1 MPQPTQDRIL
11 IVENDPIISDLIAR
25 QALQTAGYQTQVT
38 GDANSAIAQA
48 IQQSPDV
55 IIADLNLPGLSG
67 KDLMVALSS
76 QGISIPIIVLTR
88 KGNEADLVQ
97 AFRLGAADYL
107 LWPVREA
114 ELINVVERV
123 LKQVHEH
130 SEREILTHQL
140 QQANQELQLRVRE
153 LTTISAIGKA
163 VTSIT
168 DQSILFEKILEGAA
182 KATQADLGWFSLRDE
197 TRKVFILVG
206 SRNLPPALGD
216 RLNQLWD
223 DGIGSLVAMSGES
236 LAIYGEE
243 LKRFKIMPLGQSA
256 LIVPVKVQKQVV
268 ALLTVMRRLP
278 NPFNASEQHLLEAFA
293 DYASISLANVRLF
306 QGVEERGR
314 AQQLLAENAQ
324 TGEKINND
332 ILLNVR
338 EELRSPLETTHH
350 ALERMIKDPGA
361 RWTAEQRQAMVAM
374 QDSVQNL
381 GRIVEAISPLPLAAS
396 QAAGPVD
403 LNELVHQ
410 AVERS
415 RRFAQQDELTLSF
428 EAPLQPLP
436 VLADA
441 MQINQVLDGL
451 LSNAIKFSLPGGHVT
466 VRLEKLAD
474 GIAHVTVS
482 DTGMGIDPHYADQ
495 IFEGVSHP
503 SATCRFGGLGIRL
516 NLIKEIVTRHKGKVW
531 LESKTGQGANF
542 HFTLPTPEP

>member
-1 MPQPTQDRIL
+1 MAQPAQDRIL

-25 QALQTAGYQTQVT
+25 QALQSVGYQTQVT
-38 GDANSAIAQA
+38 GDADSAIAQA

-76 QGISIPIIVLTR
+76 QGIPIPIIVLTR

-97 AFRLGAADYL
+97 AFRLGASDYL

-114 ELINVVERV
+114 EVINVVERV

-130 SEREILTHQL
+130 SEREKLSHQL

-153 LTTISAIGKA
+153 LTTIFAIGKA

-168 DQSILFEKILEGAA
+168 DQSILFEKILEGAT

-197 TRKVFILVG
+197 ARKVFVLVG

-216 RLNQLWD
+216 RLNQPWD

-236 LAIYGEE
+236 LSIHGDA
-243 LKRFKIMPLGQSA
+243 LKRFKIMSLGQSA
-256 LIVPVKVQKQVV
+256 LIVPVKVHKQVV
-268 ALLTVMRRLP
+268 ALLTVMRRQATQF
-278 NPFNASEQHLLEAFA
+278 NPSEQHLLEAVA
-293 DYASISLANVRLF
+293 DYASISLANARLF
-306 QGVEERGR
+306 RVLEERARG
-314 AQQLLAENAQ
+314 QQVLAENAQ
-324 TGEKINND
+324 AGEKINNE
-332 ILLNVR
+332 ILLNVK
-338 EELRSPLETTHH
+338 EELRSPLEISRH
-350 ALERMIKDPGA
+350 AVERMLKDPGA

-374 QDSVQNL
+374 QDSVLNL
-381 GRIVEAISPLPLAAS
+381 GRIVEAITPLPLASS
-396 QAAGPVD
+396 QAAGPAD
-403 LNELVHQ
+403 LNDLVHK

-415 RRFAQQDELTLSF
+415 RRFAQQNELTLSL
-428 EAPLQPLP
+428 EAPLQPIP

-451 LSNAIKFSLPGGHVT
+451 LSNAIKFSLPSGHVT
-466 VRLEKLAD
+466 IRLEKMAD
-474 GIAHVTVS
+474 GIAHVIVS
-482 DTGMGIDPHYADQ
+482 DTGMGIDPRFADQ

-503 SATCRFGGLGIRL
+503 SATRRFGGLGIRL
-516 NLIKEIVTRHKGKVW
+516 NLVKEIVTHHKGKVW

-542 HFTLPTPEP
+542 HFTLPTPKS